1 MKIQILEN
9 KNHPKVIHA
18 NGKSSHRDGDLYR
31 KIETQFL
38 ESQIPQKD
46 KTDDLLI
53 LTWKGGKYE
62 NQEVILERCM
72 RLYDHPIKILPWP
85 VGVNFWEGSKFK
97 IDGTLEYLR
106 DVKSKYF
113 MWFDAGDVILI
124 DSPSSILESY
134 KEKFSGKLVF
144 NAERNH
150 YPKENRQTEWSDS
163 LKKQYKDL
171 ELIDNKHE
179 SSFRYM
185 NTGACVGET
194 SIVIEFLE
202 KCQKWM
208 GEKINDTVAG
218 RLAQQE
224 MSDKVVVDRNCELM
238 VCLYDVNESELLG
251 YE

>member
-1 MKIQILEN
+1 MTPIDKLHSEQIGTMLSTVTKPPFFSEMIC
-9 KNHPKVIHA
+9 P
-18 NGKSSHRDGDLYR
+18 
-31 KIETQFL
+31 
-38 ESQIPQKD
+38 
-46 KTDDLLI
+46 
-53 LTWKGGKYE
+53 
-62 NQEVILERCM
+62 
-72 RLYDHPIKILPWP
+72 PI
-85 VGVNFWEGSKFK
+85 
-97 IDGTLEYLR
+97 
-106 DVKSKYF
+106 
-113 MWFDAGDVILI
+113 
-124 DSPSSILESY
+124 
-134 KEKFSGKLVF
+134 
-144 NAERNH
+144 
-150 YPKENRQTEWSDS
+150 
-163 LKKQYKDL
+163 KDL

-238 VCLYDVNESELLG
+238 VCLYDVNESEVVV